1 MEKRKAH
8 YDLEDIKAVVRDPTI
23 FPFTARARREGSA
36 LGLEPQEMREVI
48 LALSRSDCFK
58 SMTTDQDN
66 RVWQDVYYSKTPYGQ
81 DVYIKLT
88 LYNDGRPVVISFH
101 KP

>member
-8 YDLEDIKAVVRDPTI
+8 YNLEDIKVVVRDPTI
-23 FPFTARARREGSA
+23 FPFTASARRGAYA
-36 LGLEPQEMREVI
+36 LGLEPQEMREVV
-48 LALSRSDCFK
+48 LSLSHSDCFK
-58 SMTTDQDN
+58 SMTTDHDN

-88 LYNDGRPVVISFH
+88 LYTDGRPVVISFN
-101 KP
+101 KA

>member
-8 YDLEDIKAVVRDPTI
+8 YNLEDVKAVVRDPTI
-23 FPFTARARREGSA
+23 YPFTASARRGGSA
-36 LGLEPQEMREVI
+36 MGLTPQEMREVV
-48 LALSRSDCFK
+48 LSLSRSECVK

-66 RVWQDVYYSKTPYGQ
+66 RVWQDVYNSKTLSGQ

-88 LYNDGRPVVISFH
+88 LYDDGRPVVISF
-101 KP
+101 KKK